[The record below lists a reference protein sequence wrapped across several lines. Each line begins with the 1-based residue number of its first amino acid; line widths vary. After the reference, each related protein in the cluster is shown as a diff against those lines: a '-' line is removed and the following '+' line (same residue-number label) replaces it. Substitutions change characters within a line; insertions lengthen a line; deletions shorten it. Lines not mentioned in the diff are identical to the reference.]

1 MFGSGA
7 SVSSIIS
14 VFMKL
19 FVNLR
24 LDVGCISDVFVNEVA
39 VDFENALEKER
50 ISVGCTDVVDLCAG
64 TP

>member
-1 MFGSGA
+1 MFRSGA

-14 VFMKL
+14 VYMKL

-50 ISVGCTDVVDLCAG
+50 ISAGCTDVVDLCAG